1 MFVEVSSES
10 MLGEL
15 IVHDSTR
22 WNQKVK
28 CLESDVGNWMG
39 MKGNG

>member
-15 IVHDSTR
+15 IVHDGTR
-22 WNQKVK
+22 KGV
-28 CLESDVGNWMG
+28 ESEGDMFGE
-39 MKGNG
+39 